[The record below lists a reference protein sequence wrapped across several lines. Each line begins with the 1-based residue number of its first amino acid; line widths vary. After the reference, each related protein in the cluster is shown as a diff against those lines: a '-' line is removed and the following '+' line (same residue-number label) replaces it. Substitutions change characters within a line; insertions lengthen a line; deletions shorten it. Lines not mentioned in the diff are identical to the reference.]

1 MEHSTKQHIQV
12 PNSVVTPTFKTDGR
26 TARKE
31 YNDLNVYAQI
41 KKFMNS
47 QTKMAIVSIAR
58 LAQDCEM
65 SNQGVVNAIKRL
77 EECGDIEKTKVG
89 KCNAYKFNTKS
100 DKFEMYD
107 YEFLKNKDLTS
118 QQKAFMIAVQ
128 KHLFVDKESGVAKTT
143 YSDKELSERTGI
155 SESTIYRRVSELID
169 NNFISKR
176 LTSDNEGNPTEAL
189 EFNLPKFGQFVLCK
203 IEQHDIIIAQQQ
215 MEINKMKYELD
226 MVKKYLKATSIELAK
241 STDEEIGM

>member
-1 MEHSTKQHIQV
+1 MEHSKNQHVQV
-12 PNSVVTPTFKTDGR
+12 PNSVSLPDTRKDGR
-26 TARKE
+26 TVRKE
-31 YNDLNVYAQI
+31 YNDLNTYAQL
-41 KKFMNS
+41 KKYMNS

-65 SNQGVVNAIKRL
+65 SNQGVVNSLKRL
-77 EECGDIEKTKVG
+77 EESGDIEKHKAG

-100 DKFEMYD
+100 EKFEMYD
-107 YEFLKNKDLTS
+107 FEFLKNKNLTS
-118 QQKAFMIAVQ
+118 QQKSFMIAVQ
-128 KHLFVDKESGVAKTT
+128 KHLYVDKETGIAKTT
-143 YSDKELSERTGI
+143 YTDKELAERTGI

-176 LTSDNEGNPTEAL
+176 LTSDEAGNSCEAL

-215 MEINKMKYELD
+215 MELNRLKDEMT
-226 MVKKYLKATSIELAK
+226 MMKKYLKATGVELAQEENIEL
-241 STDEEIGM
+241 

>member
-1 MEHSTKQHIQV
+1 MEHSKNQHVQV
-12 PNSVVTPTFKTDGR
+12 PNSVSLPDTRKDGR
-26 TARKE
+26 TVRKE
-31 YNDLNVYAQI
+31 YNDLNTYAQL
-41 KKFMNS
+41 KKYMNS

-65 SNQGVVNAIKRL
+65 SNQGVVNSLKRL
-77 EECGDIEKTKVG
+77 EESGDIEKHKAG

-100 DKFEMYD
+100 EKFEMYD
-107 YEFLKNKDLTS
+107 FEFLKNKNLTS
-118 QQKAFMIAVQ
+118 QQKSFMIAVQ
-128 KHLFVDKESGVAKTT
+128 KHLYVDKETGIAKTT
-143 YSDKELSERTGI
+143 YSDKELAERTGI

-176 LTSDNEGNPTEAL
+176 LTSDEAGNSCEAL

-215 MEINKMKYELD
+215 MELNRLKDEMT
-226 MVKKYLKATSIELAK
+226 MMKKYLKATGVELAQEENIEL
-241 STDEEIGM
+241 